1 VSADPTDE
9 YNLTGREQ
17 LMSTEEKKYA
27 EDYTLQELL
36 VAAAAREIKDREVVF
51 VGVGIPCLGALVAK
65 LTHAP
70 NVILAVESG
79 CIGPTPYRLMLGI
92 GDNACLEN
100 AICVTSLWRAFSDQ
114 QRGYFDIGMLG
125 GAQVDKYGN
134 LNSTAIFGDG
144 SYENPKTRLPGS
156 GGAND
161 IAISAKRTLIMM
173 NQQKRRFLEK
183 VDYITSPGYLDG
195 PGCREKNGYPG
206 GGPAVIISN
215 MAIFRFDEIT
225 KEAYLD
231 SVHPGV
237 NAEDVKKQVSWDLKV
252 SFDLKTTPPPTKDET
267 DIIRTLD
274 SQKIYTGGGLRT
286 ITFESYIKMLNSSHA
301 KIKAMFE

>member
-1 VSADPTDE
+1 MDKNT
-9 YNLTGREQ
+9 
-17 LMSTEEKKYA
+17 KKYA

-36 VAAAAREIKDREVVF
+36 VVAAAREIKDREVVF

-70 NVILAVESG
+70 NVVLAVESG

-92 GDNACLEN
+92 GDNSCGEN
-100 AICVTSLWRAFSDQ
+100 AIYVTSLWRAFSDQ
-114 QRGYFDIGMLG
+114 QRGYFDVGMLG
-125 GAQVDKYGN
+125 GAQIDKYGN

-144 SYENPKTRLPGS
+144 DYDRPITRLPGS

-183 VDYITSPGYLDG
+183 VDFVTSPGYLDG
-195 PGCREKNGYPG
+195 PGSREKYGYPG
-206 GGPAVIISN
+206 NGPFVIISN
-215 MAIFRFDEIT
+215 MAIFRFNEKT

-237 NAEDVKKQVSWDLKV
+237 TVEDVKKEVSWDLKV
-252 SFDLKTTPPPTKDET
+252 SPNVKTTTPPTKEEVR
-267 DIIRTLD
+267 IIRILD
-274 SQKIYTGGGLRT
+274 SLKIYTGRGLKGLT
-286 ITFESYIKMLNSSHA
+286 LENYIGMLDSSHEQL
-301 KIKAMFE
+301 KTMFR

>member
-1 VSADPTDE
+1 
-9 YNLTGREQ
+9 
-17 LMSTEEKKYA
+17 MSGHQEEYA

-36 VAAAAREIKDREVVF
+36 VVAAAREVQDREVVF

-70 NVILAVESG
+70 DAILAVESG
-79 CIGPTPYRLMLGI
+79 CLGATPYRLMLGI
-92 GDNACLEN
+92 GDNACVEN

-114 QRGYFDIGMLG
+114 QRGYFDLGMLG

-144 SYENPKTRLPGS
+144 DYYTPAARLPGS

-161 IAISAKRTLIMM
+161 IAVSAKRTLIMM

-183 VDYITSPGYLDG
+183 VDFVTSPGYLDG
-195 PGCREKNGYPG
+195 PGSREKNGYPG
-206 GGPAVIISN
+206 SGPSVIISN
-215 MAIFRFDEIT
+215 MAIFRFDEET

-237 NAEDVKKQVSWDLKV
+237 TAEDVKKQVSWDLKV
-252 SFDLKTTPPPTKDET
+252 SPNLKNTAPPSKREAE
-267 DIIRTLD
+267 IIRILD
-274 SQKIYTGGGLRT
+274 SEKIYTGGGLKAL
-286 ITFESYIKMLNSSHA
+286 TFENYINMLDSSYVQLREIFK
-301 KIKAMFE
+301 

>member
-1 VSADPTDE
+1 
-9 YNLTGREQ
+9 
-17 LMSTEEKKYA
+17 MSTEEKKYA

-70 NVILAVESG
+70 NVILTVESG
-79 CIGPTPYRLMLGI
+79 CIGPAPNRLILGI
-92 GDNACLEN
+92 GDNACVEN

-144 SYENPKTRLPGS
+144 SYEKPKTRLPGS

-173 NQQKRRFLEK
+173 NQQKRRFLER
-183 VDYITSPGYLDG
+183 VDYVTSPGYLDG
-195 PGCREKNGYPG
+195 PGCREENGYPG

-215 MAIFRFDEIT
+215 MAIFRFDERT

-237 NAEDVKKQVSWDLKV
+237 SAEDVKKQVSWDLKV
-252 SFDLKTTPPPTKDET
+252 SSDLRTTPPPTKNET

-274 SQKIYTGGGLRT
+274 SQKIYTGGGLKS
-286 ITFESYIKMLNSSHA
+286 ITFEGYIKMLNSSHA
-301 KIKAMFE
+301 KIKAMFG

>member
-1 VSADPTDE
+1 MGES
-9 YNLTGREQ
+9 
-17 LMSTEEKKYA
+17 A

-51 VGVGIPCLGALVAK
+51 VGVGIPCMGAVVAK

-70 NVILAVESG
+70 DVILTVEAG

-92 GDNACLEN
+92 GDNACGEN

-114 QRGYFDIGMLG
+114 QRGYFDLGMLG

-144 SYENPKTRLPGS
+144 NYYSPRTRLPGS

-161 IAISAKRTLIMM
+161 IAISANRTLIMM

-183 VDYITSPGYLDG
+183 VDFNTSPGYLDG
-195 PGCREKNGYPG
+195 PGARKRHGNPAK
-206 GGPAVIISN
+206 GPAVIISN
-215 MAIFRFDEIT
+215 MAIFRFDEET

-237 NAEDVKKQVSWDLKV
+237 TADDIRKESSWGLEKSPPISKRRLLRPEKSLK
-252 SFDLKTTPPPTKDET
+252 
-267 DIIRTLD
+267 
-274 SQKIYTGGGLRT
+274 
-286 ITFESYIKMLNSSHA
+286 
-301 KIKAMFE
+301 

>member
-1 VSADPTDE
+1 
-9 YNLTGREQ
+9 
-17 LMSTEEKKYA
+17 MSTNNKEYA

-36 VAAAAREIKDREVVF
+36 VVSAAREIKDNEVVF

-70 NVILAVESG
+70 NVILAMESG

-92 GDNACLEN
+92 GDNSCGEN

-114 QRGYFDIGMLG
+114 QRGYFDLGMLG

-144 SYENPKTRLPGS
+144 DYSRPRTRLPGS

-161 IAISAKRTLIMM
+161 IAVSAKRTLIMM

-183 VDYITSPGYLDG
+183 VDYVTSPGYLEG
-195 PGCREKNGYPG
+195 PGSREKCGYPG
-206 GGPAVIISN
+206 NGPSVIISN
-215 MAIFRFDEIT
+215 MAIFRFDRET

-231 SVHPGV
+231 SVHPKV
-237 NAEDVKKQVSWDLKV
+237 TADDVRKEVSWDLKI
-252 SFDLKTTPPPTKDET
+252 SSNLNTTEPPTKNEV
-267 DIIRTLD
+267 DIIRILD
-274 SQKIYTGGGLRT
+274 SEKIYTGGGLKNLT
-286 ITFESYIKMLNSSHA
+286 LDNYLKMLDTSYE
-301 KIKAMFE
+301 KLKTMFVC

>member
-1 VSADPTDE
+1 
-9 YNLTGREQ
+9 
-17 LMSTEEKKYA
+17 MSTDTIYA

-70 NVILAVESG
+70 DTILAVESG
-79 CIGPTPYRLMLGI
+79 CLGPTPYRLMLGI
-92 GDNACLEN
+92 GDNACGEN

-114 QRGYFDIGMLG
+114 QRGYFDLGMLG

-134 LNSTAIFGDG
+134 LNSTAIFGQG
-144 SYENPKTRLPGS
+144 NYAQPKTRLPGS

-173 NQQKRRFLEK
+173 NQQRRRFLEK
-183 VDYITSPGYLDG
+183 VDFITSPGYLDG
-195 PGCREKNGYPG
+195 PGSREKYGYPG

-215 MAIFRFDEIT
+215 MAIFRFDLDT

-237 NAEDVKKQVSWDLKV
+237 AADDIRKEVSWDLKV
-252 SFDLKTTPPPTKDET
+252 
-267 DIIRTLD
+267 
-274 SQKIYTGGGLRT
+274 
-286 ITFESYIKMLNSSHA
+286 A
-301 KIKAMFE
+301 KI

>member
-1 VSADPTDE
+1 VS
-9 YNLTGREQ
+9 GHQ
-17 LMSTEEKKYA
+17 EEYA

-36 VAAAAREIKDREVVF
+36 VVAASREVNDKEVVF

-70 NVILAVESG
+70 NAILVVESG
-79 CIGPTPYRLMLGI
+79 CIGATPYRLTLGI
-92 GDNACLEN
+92 GDNACVEN

-114 QRGYFDIGMLG
+114 QRGYFDLGMLG

-134 LNSTAIFGDG
+134 LNSTAIFGNGDYYTP
-144 SYENPKTRLPGS
+144 SARLPGS

-161 IAISAKRTLIMM
+161 IAVSAKRTLVMM

-183 VDYITSPGYLDG
+183 VDFVTSPGYLDG
-195 PGCREKNGYPG
+195 PGSRERNGYPG

-215 MAIFRFDEIT
+215 MAIFRFDKQT

-231 SVHPGV
+231 SVHPGIT
-237 NAEDVKKQVSWDLKV
+237 AEGVAREVSWDLKV
-252 SFDLKTTPPPTKDET
+252 SPNLKTTMPPTKKET
-267 DIIRTLD
+267 EIIRILD
-274 SQKIYTGGGLRT
+274 SEKIYTGGGLKGL
-286 ITFESYIKMLNSSHA
+286 TFDNYMNMLDSSYEKLRE
-301 KIKAMFE
+301 MFK

>member
-1 VSADPTDE
+1 MRIES
-9 YNLTGREQ
+9 GQ
-17 LMSTEEKKYA
+17 FA

-70 NVILAVESG
+70 DVILAVESG

-92 GDNACLEN
+92 GDNACGEN

-114 QRGYFDIGMLG
+114 QRGYFDVGMLG
-125 GAQVDKYGN
+125 GAQIDKYGN
-134 LNSTAIFGDG
+134 LNSTAIFGEGD
-144 SYENPKTRLPGS
+144 YDCPKTRLPGS

-161 IAISAKRTLIMM
+161 IAVSARRTLIMM

-183 VDYITSPGYLDG
+183 VDFITSPGYLDG
-195 PGCREKNGYPG
+195 PGCREKYGYPG

-215 MAIFRFDEIT
+215 MALFRFDEKT

-237 NAEDVKKQVSWDLKV
+237 SADDVRKEVSWDLKV
-252 SFDLKTTPPPTKDET
+252 SPRLKTTPPPTREEVE
-267 DIIRTLD
+267 IIRILD
-274 SQKIYTGGGLRT
+274 SQKIYTGGGLRGLT
-286 ITFESYIKMLNSSHA
+286 LENYLGMLESSYERLKSIFK
-301 KIKAMFE
+301 

>member
-1 VSADPTDE
+1 MDQDFS
-9 YNLTGREQ
+9 
-17 LMSTEEKKYA
+17 

-36 VAAAAREIKDREVVF
+36 VAAASREINDNEVVF

-65 LTHAP
+65 FIHAP
-70 NVILAVESG
+70 NVTLAMESG
-79 CIGPTPYRLMLGI
+79 SIGPMSYRLILGI
-92 GDNACLEN
+92 GDNACVEN
-100 AICVTSLWRAFSDQ
+100 AISVCSLWRAFSDQ
-114 QRGYFDIGMLG
+114 QRGYFDLGMLG

-144 SYENPKTRLPGS
+144 DYANPKTRLPGS

-161 IAISAKRTLIMM
+161 IACSANRTLIMM

-183 VDYITSPGYLDG
+183 VDYVTSPGYLDG
-195 PGCREKNGYPG
+195 PGSREKYGYAG

-215 MAIFRFDEIT
+215 MAIFRFDDET

-237 NAEDVKKQVSWDLKV
+237 TVDDVRNEVSWDLKV
-252 SFDLKTTPPPTKDET
+252 SPDAKSTPPPTKREVE
-267 DIIRTLD
+267 IIRLLD
-274 SQKIYTGGGLRT
+274 ENKIYTGSGLKGL
-286 ITFESYIKMLNSSHA
+286 TFEAYISMLENSHD
-301 KIKAMFE
+301 KLKEMLG

>member
-1 VSADPTDE
+1 MSGIH
-9 YNLTGREQ
+9 GRNDRKECS
-17 LMSTEEKKYA
+17 MSTGKNQAA

-36 VAAAAREIKDREVVF
+36 VVAAAREIKDREVVF

-70 NVILAVESG
+70 DVVLAVESG

-92 GDNACLEN
+92 GDNACAEN

-114 QRGYFDIGMLG
+114 QRGYFDLGMLG
-125 GAQVDKYGN
+125 GAQIDKYGN
-134 LNSTAIFGDG
+134 LNSTAIFGAGNYDR
-144 SYENPKTRLPGS
+144 PQTRLPGS

-173 NQQKRRFLEK
+173 NQQKRRFLER
-183 VDYITSPGYLDG
+183 VDFVTSPGYLDG
-195 PGCREKNGYPG
+195 PGAREKCGYPG

-215 MAIFRFDEIT
+215 MAVFRFDEET

-237 NAEDVKKQVSWDLKV
+237 TADDVRKEVSWDLKI
-252 SFDLKTTPPPTKDET
+252 SPHLKTTAAPTGKEVE
-267 DIIRTLD
+267 IIRILD
-274 SQKIYTGGGLRT
+274 SLKVYTGNGLKGLT
-286 ITFESYIKMLNSSHA
+286 LENYLGMLESSYEKL
-301 KIKAMFE
+301 KAMFK

>member
-1 VSADPTDE
+1 MSA
-9 YNLTGREQ
+9 
-17 LMSTEEKKYA
+17 KKEYA

-36 VAAAAREIKDREVVF
+36 VVSAAREIKDNEVVF

-70 NVILAVESG
+70 NVILAMEAG

-92 GDNACLEN
+92 GDNSCGEN

-114 QRGYFDIGMLG
+114 QRGYFDLGMLG

-134 LNSTAIFGDG
+134 LNSTAIFAGGD
-144 SYENPKTRLPGS
+144 YNRPRTRLPGS

-161 IAISAKRTLIMM
+161 IAVSAKRTLIMM

-183 VDYITSPGYLDG
+183 VDYVTSPGYVDG
-195 PGCREKNGYPG
+195 PGSREKWGYPG

-215 MAIFRFDEIT
+215 MAIFRFDEKT

-231 SVHPGV
+231 SVHPKV
-237 NAEDVKKQVSWDLKV
+237 TVDDVKNEVSWELKV
-252 SFDLKTTPPPTKDET
+252 SPNLKTTEPPTKQEVDM
-267 DIIRTLD
+267 IRILD
-274 SQKIYTGGGLRT
+274 AEKIYTGGGLKSLT
-286 ITFESYIKMLNSSHA
+286 LDNYLKMLDVSYERLKSLF
-301 KIKAMFE
+301 IC